1 MRFSE
6 LPSAA
11 AWRHRDARQGFEST
25 FLASDRSGYQLEG
38 HTSAVEQGQV
48 WAVSYKISLDP
59 QWHTRGAVVRG
70 RSTSGD
76 REVRLEADGSGLW
89 RVNGSEVAGLAGCLD
104 VDLES
109 SACTNT
115 IPIHRLGADVGTRT
129 EAPAAYVRAL
139 DLAVARLDQRYTHV
153 EDDSS
158 GRRYEYSSPTFDFE
172 CTLVYDAAGLVVE
185 YPGIASRV
193 V

>member
-1 MRFSE
+1 MTFSE
-6 LPSAA
+6 LPSTA
-11 AWRHRDARQGFEST
+11 AWRHRDARQGFESV
-25 FLASDRSGYQLEG
+25 FLASDRSGYRLEG

-48 WAVSYKISLDP
+48 WAVSYVIALDRH
-59 QWHTRGAVVRG
+59 WRTRRAVVRG
-70 RSTSGD
+70 RSASGD
-76 REVRLEADGSGLW
+76 REVRLEGDGSGRW
-89 RVNGSEVAGLAGCLD
+89 RLNGSDVAGLGGCLD

-115 IPIHRLGADVGTRT
+115 IPVHRLGADADPGA

-139 DLAVARLDQRYTHV
+139 DLTVERLEQRYTHLG
-153 EDDSS
+153 DGRS

-172 CTLVYDAAGLVVE
+172 CTLVYDSAGLVLE

-193 V
+193 L